1 MTENAHMAETT
12 IIVPT
17 YNEKE
22 NLPRL
27 VAELLRLEIRPNIT
41 IIDDNS
47 PDGTGAL
54 ADELSRQHPELSVLH
69 RSGKLG
75 LGTAYVAGFKHALA
89 HDADRIVTM
98 DADFSHNPRYVPGL
112 VALCDRYDVAIGSRY
127 TPGGGI
133 DANWGAHRKLLS
145 WGANRFAR
153 TLLGLRAS
161 DCTAGFRC
169 YHSYVLRS
177 IPLDSIRSNGYSF
190 LVEMLYL
197 CQSQA
202 YTVGETPILFE
213 DRRAGTSKISQVEI
227 FKGLQTVLRL
237 GARRLLVAPPA
248 APRPTK

>member
-1 MTENAHMAETT
+1 MPQTT
-12 IIVPT
+12 VIVPT

-27 VAELLRLEIRPNIT
+27 VAELLRLEIRPNIAV
-41 IIDDNS
+41 IDDNS

-54 ADELSRQHPELSVLH
+54 ADELAGQHPEVTVLH

-89 HDADRIVTM
+89 AGAERIVSM
-98 DADFSHNPRYVPGL
+98 DADFSHHPRYIPHL
-112 VALCDRYDVAIGSRY
+112 VALCDRYDVGIGSRY

-153 TLLGLRAS
+153 TLLGLRAN

-169 YHSYVLRS
+169 YHAYVLRS
-177 IPLDSIRSNGYSF
+177 IDLDAIRSNGYSF

-197 CQSQA
+197 CQSRG
-202 YTVGETPILFE
+202 YSIGETPI
-213 DRRAGTSKISQVEI
+213 I
-227 FKGLQTVLRL
+227 F
-237 GARRLLVAPPA
+237 
-248 APRPTK
+248 